1 MWEKKAL
8 LGFILLHNHI
18 RNSGVYNF
26 QGCRIPIH
34 SNLNIEFWRMKL
46 VDYRDYRI
54 CDFLEFGWPVGHI
67 GMLFESSYCRNHK
80 GATDFPDDIKNCL
93 KKESSYKAIVG
104 PFKSNPFNEPIAVS
118 PINSVPKKERRV
130 IVDLSFPEDT
140 SVNNGILKEQYLEE
154 TISVQ
159 YPTVD
164 NLIDLVKKGKV
175 AIFSKGT

>member
-1 MWEKKAL
+1 
-8 LGFILLHNHI
+8 
-18 RNSGVYNF
+18 
-26 QGCRIPIH
+26 
-34 SNLNIEFWRMKL
+34 
-46 VDYRDYRI
+46 
-54 CDFLEFGWPVGHI
+54 
-67 GMLFESSYCRNHK
+67 MLYESSYCRNHK

-118 PINSVPKKERRV
+118 PINSVPKKESLERRV

-140 SVNNGILKEQYLEE
+140 SVNNDILKDQYLGE

-164 NLIDLVKKGKV
+164 NLIDLIKKKGKGCHLFKRDLKR
-175 AIFSKGT
+175 AYRQIYLDPGDIHLLG